1 MTCQNG
7 AAMSELR
14 HGLGIII
21 FVGYAV
27 GWRVDSWIEGLN
39 SWIEGIVGWRANSW
53 IKGGA
58 SSWKEG

>member
-1 MTCQNG
+1 
-7 AAMSELR
+7 MSELR